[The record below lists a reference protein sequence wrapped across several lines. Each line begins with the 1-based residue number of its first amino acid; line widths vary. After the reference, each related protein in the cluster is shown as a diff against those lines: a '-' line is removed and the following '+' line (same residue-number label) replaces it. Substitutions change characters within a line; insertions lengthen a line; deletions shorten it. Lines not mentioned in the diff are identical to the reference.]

1 MEDFN
6 PKVALGNDINMR
18 IFSFKD
24 MFPTKTIVYQLGH
37 YWDIHVDRSR
47 DQLSGK

>member
-24 MFPTKTIVYQLGH
+24 MFPTKKKPLFIN
-37 YWDIHVDRSR
+37 
-47 DQLSGK
+47 